1 MNYSGIINCS
11 IVDGLGFRTT
21 LFISGCK
28 HCCEGCQNK
37 HTWDFKAG
45 KPYTQEVEVIENGQ
59 KTTKE
64 VQFFGWEKI
73 DAVDQIK
80 RAFEIC

>member
-1 MNYSGIINCS
+1 MG
-11 IVDGLGFRTT
+11 R
-21 LFISGCK
+21 
-28 HCCEGCQNK
+28 
-37 HTWDFKAG
+37 
-45 KPYTQEVEVIENGQ
+45 KPYTKEVEVIENGQ

-64 VQFFGWEKI
+64 VQFFGWEKV